1 VRYNY
6 NLKTEGNS
14 KMNAQETYDTYE
26 AIDEDDW
33 NAMTE
38 QQRIAATQEVIFQQ
52 FQKTSNLTN
61 DGIIED
67 QNRIA
72 AIYEVSAYIDKK
84 KLTYENFK
92 GLLSTVERPFWKKL
106 MV

>member
-1 VRYNY
+1 
-6 NLKTEGNS
+6 
-14 KMNAQETYDTYE
+14 MNAQETYDTYE
-26 AIDEDDW
+26 AIVEDDW

-52 FQKTSNLTN
+52 FQKTSYLTR
-61 DGIIED
+61 DGHTED
-67 QNRIA
+67 QNRHR
-72 AIYEVSAYIDKK
+72 AINEVDDSVGKK

-92 GLLSTVERPFWKKL
+92 GLLTTVERTFWQKL